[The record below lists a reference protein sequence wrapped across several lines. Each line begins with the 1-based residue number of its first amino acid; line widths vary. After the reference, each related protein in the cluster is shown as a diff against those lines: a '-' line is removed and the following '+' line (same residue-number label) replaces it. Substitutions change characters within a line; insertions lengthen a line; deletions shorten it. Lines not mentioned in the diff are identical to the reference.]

1 MRFDFFCATAEILTS
16 SKTTNFHPARRY
28 NSQVLKYDGRA
39 GLSVLVSDI
48 LSHESLPSCERESS
62 VKMLKGIIMSISDV
76 LAVIT
81 HIRLPVASDR
91 FLQVGNSLKS
101 GL

>member
-1 MRFDFFCATAEILTS
+1 MLFDFFCATAEIPTS
-16 SKTTNFHPARRY
+16 SKKTNFHPARRY

-81 HIRLPVASDR
+81 HIRLPVASDK
-91 FLQVGNSLKS
+91 FLQVGNFLKS